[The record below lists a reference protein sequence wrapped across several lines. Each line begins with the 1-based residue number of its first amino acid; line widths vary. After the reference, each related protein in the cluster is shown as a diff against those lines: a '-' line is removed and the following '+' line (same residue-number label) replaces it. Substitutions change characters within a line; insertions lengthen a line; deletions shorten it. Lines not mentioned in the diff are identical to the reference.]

1 MENEKKK
8 RKMLSRYVNYIYI
21 FYWYLHFVKYNFQVP
36 EDEDEDDDVPYNPKN
51 LPLGWDGKV

>member
-1 MENEKKK
+1 
-8 RKMLSRYVNYIYI
+8 LV
-21 FYWYLHFVKYNFQVP
+21 FTFLKYNFQVP